1 MIGRYLFDW
10 FSIRLPFSTA
20 GAIIAEAFVSMPF
33 LVLSMEGA
41 FAGADQRY
49 EEAAA
54 TLGASRSMIL
64 LRVTLP
70 ALRTALIATGV
81 LWWARAL
88 GEFGA
93 TITFAGNFPGTT
105 QTAPLAV
112 YQASETDPE
121 AAIILSLLLVAVSLV
136 VLVTLRQ
143 RLVTRA

>member
-1 MIGRYLFDW
+1 MLAPINATRK
-10 FSIRLPFSTA
+10 LPRPSGVALHDLAT
-20 GAIIAEAFVSMPF
+20 G
-33 LVLSMEGA
+33 
-41 FAGADQRY
+41 D
-49 EEAAA
+49 AA
-54 TLGASRSMIL
+54 
-64 LRVTLP
+64 
-70 ALRTALIATGV
+70 RTAACTHRV
-81 LWWARAL
+81 RRALLGSGL

-112 YQASETDPE
+112 YQALETDPA